1 MQSYENM
8 HVIATIFFISALTQ
22 KVQYLRVRTLEP
34 DAVYMA
40 VVDNGE
46 IIWSHQY
53 TFEFSQMI
61 DIGKKLVKII
71 AENNTSSFIGRIC
84 GTQV

>member
-1 MQSYENM
+1 
-8 HVIATIFFISALTQ
+8 
-22 KVQYLRVRTLEP
+22 
-34 DAVYMA
+34 MA

-61 DIGKKLVKII
+61 DIGKKLVKLIV
-71 AENNTSSFIGRIC
+71 ENNTSSFIGRIR
-84 GTQV
+84 GTQIWNNTRFHRETMQHNHIAFNLYVRSANFYYGFSS